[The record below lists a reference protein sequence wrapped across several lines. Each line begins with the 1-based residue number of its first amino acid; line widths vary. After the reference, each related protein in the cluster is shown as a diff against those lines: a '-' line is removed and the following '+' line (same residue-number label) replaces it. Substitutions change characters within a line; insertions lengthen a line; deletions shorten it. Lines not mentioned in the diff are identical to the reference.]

1 MSSDDTPVIVAE
13 NLTKTF
19 GDFHALD
26 GLDLSIDAGEVH
38 GFLGPNGAG
47 KSTTIRIL
55 LGLLRHTSGHVR
67 LFGRDPWRDAVALHR
82 RLAYVPGDVDLWPGL
97 TGGEI
102 IDTFLRLRGTYDR
115 TRRDELVE
123 RFALDPRKKART
135 YSKGNRQKVA
145 LISAL
150 ASDVDLLLL
159 DEPTSGLDPLMEVV
173 FQDVIAEAT
182 ERGTSVF
189 LSSHILA
196 QVEALA
202 DRISIIRDGRIVET
216 GTLSELR
223 HMTRT
228 TMEMETASPARPL
241 AELDG
246 VHGFRTDG
254 ARAVFEVDGERVDE
268 VLRAAAALGIRSLLA
283 HPPTLEQ
290 ILIRHYGTSDGGRH
304 AQKGSAP

>member
-1 MSSDDTPVIVAE
+1 
-13 NLTKTF
+13 
-19 GDFHALD
+19 
-26 GLDLSIDAGEVH
+26 
-38 GFLGPNGAG
+38 
-47 KSTTIRIL
+47 
-55 LGLLRHTSGHVR
+55 
-67 LFGRDPWRDAVALHR
+67 
-82 RLAYVPGDVDLWPGL
+82 
-97 TGGEI
+97 
-102 IDTFLRLRGTYDR
+102 
-115 TRRDELVE
+115 
-123 RFALDPRKKART
+123 
-135 YSKGNRQKVA
+135 
-145 LISAL
+145 
-150 ASDVDLLLL
+150 
-159 DEPTSGLDPLMEVV
+159 MEVV

-304 AQKGSAP
+304 AHKRSAP